1 MTARRSVVVVGGGI
15 VGLTVAH
22 RLADSGCTVTV
33 LEAAPEAGGLAAG
46 WSVSTPAGPVVW
58 DRYYHVILESDAA
71 LRGLLRELGL
81 DASVHWGST
90 RTGAFVDGRLA
101 PVSSPADY
109 ARLPGLSPFAKA
121 RIAATIGRGATT
133 HDWRALETVTAE
145 AWLTRWSG
153 RAAFERFWVPLLAAK
168 LGTAWPEAN
177 AAFIWATIQRLTGAR
192 RAGVRE
198 ERFGVVPGGYGR
210 IVATL
215 VDHLRAR
222 GVTVRTGVGVA
233 QVRGGTPATVVT
245 GTGDEIVADDVV
257 ITTTPRTAARICP
270 DLPSATA
277 RAYESITYQGVVCAS
292 LVLDRPLSPYYLT
305 YLFDD
310 LPFTAIVEM
319 TTLVPRDWVGGHTLV
334 YLPRYVAPD
343 DRLHDLG
350 DDEIVDR
357 FLAGLRTV
365 HAVPDHA
372 VLGARVARAREVFPR
387 PVLGYST
394 RVPGVVTG
402 VPGVA
407 LVDSAQIVNGTLNV
421 NESVTCATRGAAAVL
436 GTAPVAPAAPAVE

>member
-1 MTARRSVVVVGGGI
+1 MTAGRSVVVIGGGI

-22 RLADSGCTVTV
+22 RLAAAGRRVTV
-33 LEAAPEAGGLAAG
+33 LEVAPEPGGLAAA
-46 WSVSTPAGPVVW
+46 WSVDTPEGPVAW
-58 DRYYHVILESDAA
+58 DRYYHVILESDTA
-71 LRGLLRELGL
+71 LRGLLRELDL
-81 DASVHWGST
+81 DASVHWGTT

-109 ARLPGLSPFAKA
+109 ARLPGLSPVAKA
-121 RIAATIGRGATT
+121 RIAATIGRGATM
-133 HDWRALETVTAE
+133 HDWRRLEVETAE

-153 RAAFERFWVPLLAAK
+153 RAAFERFWVPLLSAK

-215 VDHLRAR
+215 VELVAAE
-222 GVTVRTGVGVA
+222 GVAVRTGVTVA
-233 QVRGGTPATVVT
+233 QVHGGAPATVVT
-245 GTGDEIVADDVV
+245 TTGEHLTADDVV
-257 ITTTPRTAARICP
+257 ITTTPRVAAAICP
-270 DLPSATA
+270 DLPPATA
-277 RAYESITYQGVVCAS
+277 RAFGAIAYQGVVCAS

-305 YLFDD
+305 YLFDE

-319 TTLVPRDWVGGHTLV
+319 TTLVPREWVGGRTLV

-343 DRLHDLG
+343 DPLHDLA
-350 DDEIVDR
+350 DSAILDR
-357 FLAGLRTV
+357 FLAGLRVV
-365 HAVPDHA
+365 HAVPDGA

-394 RVPGVVTG
+394 QVPGVATG

-421 NESVTCATRGAAAVL
+421 NESVTCATRGAAALL
-436 GTAPVAPAAPAVE
+436 GTAPATPATAAVE